1 MMTLGERIAQLRRE
15 AGLSQEGLAEQ
26 MGVSRQA
33 VSKWEKGLSYPDT
46 ENLLALAALFGV
58 SADHLAG
65 LRREE
70 EQSGAKMEEE
80 MAAPPEPPRQ
90 RRRVW
95 PYVLLAVVL
104 SVVIGLGP
112 YLALLMLNAQEPS
125 IDSPATL
132 PVEPEGVE
140 QPAEKPAAEDIGE
153 FALIWQGREGRE
165 FLRAGE
171 QTGAF
176 PFGTLLRAVELET
189 VTDTDYSAVK
199 LHEVS
204 CGALRL
210 SYTVDSGADAS
221 YLLEVSTILSGYET
235 PRGIE
240 VGSSEGLVLSKY
252 GDALVYC
259 LKDSGEVRCK
269 HDYYYAYAP
278 EDAFGTAVLFYID
291 GGKVSGLTVRAGDD
305 RGNEAFQVDRTN
317 IFPVVNGQVDFT
329 GREEPERET
338 LNAAKAVYVALSALL
353 ADQNLSAEEVY
364 RHRQT
369 IYENL
374 PLLDWQAFAAL
385 GPAGEDSETKQS
397 LLQYLESQTAL
408 STHEISSLQGGAFRM
423 DGAYATWYSI
433 LLGKAFLA
441 APEQYVRCMVDA
453 NRPYREDQ
461 LLVLTTAYGCEEG
474 QILPEAAEAAREL
487 CFHSGALRT
496 EQEKRRAMEI
506 YEEIQKMMGT
516 NQ

>member
-1 MMTLGERIAQLRRE
+1 MMTLGEHIAKLRRE

-70 EQSGAKMEEE
+70 EQSRAEMEEE
-80 MAAPPEPPRQ
+80 TTALPEPPRQ

-95 PYVLLAVVL
+95 PYVLLAAVL
-104 SVVIGLGP
+104 LSAVIGLGP
-112 YLALLMLNAQEPS
+112 YLAFMLNIKMPS
-125 IDSPATL
+125 IDNPVTVPAET
-132 PVEPEGVE
+132 
-140 QPAEKPAAEDIGE
+140 EKPAAADIGE
-153 FALIWQGREGRE
+153 FALIWQGKEGWE

-171 QTGAF
+171 QTGDF
-176 PFGTLLRAVELET
+176 PFGTSLAPSELET
-189 VTDTDYSAVK
+189 VTDTDYRAVK

-210 SYTVDSGADAS
+210 RYTVNGEENAS
-221 YLLEVSTILSGYET
+221 RLLEVSTILSGYET

-240 VGSSEGLVLSKY
+240 VGSSEAAVLSEY

-259 LKDSGEVRCK
+259 LKDSGEVRCR
-269 HDYYYAYAP
+269 HDFYYAYSP

-291 GGKVSGLTVRAGDD
+291 GGTVSGLTIRAGDD
-305 RGNEAFQVDRTN
+305 RGSEAFQVDHTS
-317 IFPVVNGQVDFT
+317 IFPVVNGLVDFT
-329 GREEPERET
+329 GRAEPGREST
-338 LNAAKAVYVALSALL
+338 SSAKSVYVALSALL
-353 ADQNLSAEEVY
+353 TDQNLSAEETY

-385 GPAGEDSETKQS
+385 GPAGEDTETQQS

-408 STHEISSLQGGAFRM
+408 STHEISGLQGGAFQV
-423 DGAYATWYSI
+423 DGWYATWYSI
-433 LLGKAFLA
+433 LLGRAFAA
-441 APEQYVRCMVDA
+441 APEQYVRCMADA
-453 NRPYREDQ
+453 GRSYEEDQ
-461 LLVLTTAYGCEEG
+461 MLAIITAHGCEEG

-487 CFHSGALRT
+487 YFHSGALRT
-496 EQEKRRAMEI
+496 EQEERCAKEI
-506 YEEIQKMMGT
+506 YEEIQKMPGT

>member
-1 MMTLGERIAQLRRE
+1 MTLGERIAQLRRE

-70 EQSGAKMEEE
+70 EQNRAELEVE
-80 MAAPPEPPRQ
+80 TAAVPEPPRQ
-90 RRRVW
+90 RRRIW
-95 PYVLLAVVL
+95 PYVLLAAVL
-104 SVVIGLGP
+104 LSAVIGLGP
-112 YLALLMLNAQEPS
+112 YLAFMLNTKTPS
-125 IDSPATL
+125 IDNPVTV
-132 PVEPEGVE
+132 PVETEGPE
-140 QPAEKPAAEDIGE
+140 QPAADIGE
-153 FALIWQGREGRE
+153 FALIWQGREGWE

-171 QTGAF
+171 QTGDF
-176 PFGTLLRAVELET
+176 PFGTLLRAVEPET
-189 VTDTDYSAVK
+189 VTDTDCSAVK

-210 SYTVDSGADAS
+210 CYTVNSEENAS
-221 YLLEVSTILSGYET
+221 RLSEVSTILSGYKT

-240 VGSSEGLVLSKY
+240 VGSSEAAVLSEY

-259 LKDSGEVRCK
+259 LKDSGEVRCR
-269 HDYYYAYAP
+269 HDFYYAYSP
-278 EDAFGTAVLFYID
+278 ENAFGTAVLFYID
-291 GGKVSGLTVRAGDD
+291 SGTVSGLTIRAGDD
-305 RGNEAFQVDRTN
+305 RGNEAFQVDHTS
-317 IFPVVNGQVDFT
+317 IFPVVNGLVDFT
-329 GREEPERET
+329 GREEPERESAD
-338 LNAAKAVYVALSALL
+338 AAKSVYVALSALL
-353 ADQNLSAEEVY
+353 TDQNLSAEETY
-364 RHRQT
+364 RYRQT

-385 GPAGEDSETKQS
+385 GPAGEDTETQQS
-397 LLQYLESQTAL
+397 LLQYLESQTTL
-408 STHEISSLQGGAFRM
+408 STHEISVLQGGAFQV
-423 DGAYATWYSI
+423 DGWYAVWYSI
-433 LLGKAFLA
+433 LLGRAFVA
-441 APEQYVRCMVDA
+441 APEQYVRCMADA
-453 NRPYREDQ
+453 GRSYEEDQ
-461 LLVLTTAYGCEEG
+461 MLVIATAYGCEEG

-496 EQEKRRAMEI
+496 EQEERRAMEI
-506 YEEIQKMMGT
+506 YEEIQGMLGT

>member
-1 MMTLGERIAQLRRE
+1 MTLGERIAQLRRE

-70 EQSGAKMEEE
+70 EQSRAEMEEE
-80 MAAPPEPPRQ
+80 TAALPEPPRQ

-95 PYVLLAVVL
+95 PYVLLAAVL
-104 SVVIGLGP
+104 LSAVIGLGP
-112 YLALLMLNAQEPS
+112 YLAFMLNTKTPS
-125 IDSPATL
+125 IDNPVTV
-132 PVEPEGVE
+132 PVETEGPE
-140 QPAEKPAAEDIGE
+140 QPAEDIGE
-153 FALIWQGREGRE
+153 FALIGQGREGRE

-171 QTGAF
+171 QTGVF

-210 SYTVDSGADAS
+210 CYTVNSEENAS
-221 YLLEVSTILSGYET
+221 RLSEVSTILSGYKT

-240 VGSSEGLVLSKY
+240 VGSSEAAVLSEY

-259 LKDSGEVRCK
+259 LKDSGEVRCR
-269 HDYYYAYAP
+269 HDFYYAYSP

-291 GGKVSGLTVRAGDD
+291 GGTVSGLTIRAGDD
-305 RGNEAFQVDRTN
+305 RGSEAFQVDHTN
-317 IFPVVNGQVDFT
+317 IFPVVNGLVDFT
-329 GREEPERET
+329 GRAEPGREST
-338 LNAAKAVYVALSALL
+338 SSAKSVYVALSALL
-353 ADQNLSAEEVY
+353 TDQNLSAEETY

-487 CFHSGALRT
+487 CVHSGALRT

>member
-171 QTGAF
+171 QTGVF

-408 STHEISSLQGGAFRM
+408 STHEISGLQGGAFQV
-423 DGAYATWYSI
+423 DGWYATWYSI
-433 LLGKAFLA
+433 LLGRAFAA